1 MSVTLTANQKEVIR
15 KIIYAV
21 ETGGQ
26 IYGHVRYDDFTEA
39 YANSSIEHAITIGG
53 GAWYATEAQ
62 RLLKLI
68 RTKNPTVFKKLD
80 TVGIGTDLD
89 TKNWATYKVSKGSDK
104 AKCIQK
110 IISSAT
116 GIKCQDSLID
126 EQMQTYVDEVF
137 ALGVTD
143 IQALLMC
150 ANFRHQGGL
159 SAVKRILAKTQKPY
173 TLDNVYKACQSD
185 TGNQVGAYKSRQK
198 MVYESLKKYITGEEN
213 KVMDMI
219 TKAINAIIAIALAEV
234 GYLEKATNA
243 NLDSKT
249 TNAGSNNYTK
259 YWRDIYPAYQ
269 GQPWCACFV
278 TWVFVHA
285 FGKAMAQ
292 KLLKHYP
299 YVYCP
304 TMADLFTLN
313 ANPKVGDIVIFKHNG
328 VFTHT
333 GLVIKVSG
341 DQFWTVEGNTSGGST
356 IIANGGGVCQKT
368 YFNSNLPGTKFI
380 TPDYSQVTQIN
391 ENTNNNSDASTSTNT
406 SSVLKMGSKASAV
419 KTLQK
424 NLNTLIKAGLTVDGE
439 FGTATYN
446 AVIKFQ
452 TKYKLTVDGIVGAN
466 TQKKIT
472 TLLKKQNTS
481 STSTTKNVVGEVTA
495 NELYVR
501 KWYGIDSSTG
511 KKYPTLTSYPKLK
524 KTNRVRIIDT
534 YKTNGETWYKIAINN
549 AATNNKDI
557 IGFVCGICAK
567 GTYVKIV

>member
-1 MSVTLTANQKEVIR
+1 MSVILTATQKEVIR

-26 IYGHVRYDDFTEA
+26 VYGNVRYDDFTEA

-80 TVGIGTDLD
+80 TAGIGIDLD
-89 TKNWATYKVSKGSDK
+89 TKNWATYKVQKGSDK

-110 IISSAT
+110 IIGSAT
-116 GIKCQDSLID
+116 GIKCQDLLID
-126 EQMQTYVDEVF
+126 EQMQAYVDEVS

-173 TLDNVYKACQSD
+173 TLNNVYKACQSD
-185 TGNQVGAYKSRQK
+185 TGNQVGAYKLRQK
-198 MVYESLKKYITGEEN
+198 MVYESLKKYITDKGN
-213 KVMDMI
+213 NTNMI
-219 TKAINAIIAIALAEV
+219 TKAINAIINIALAEV

-243 NLDSKT
+243 NLDDKT
-249 TNAGSNNYTK
+249 ANAGSNNYTK

-278 TWVFVHA
+278 TWVFVIA

-333 GLVIKVSG
+333 GIVIKVSG

-356 IIANGGGVCQKT
+356 IIANGGAVCKKT

-380 TPDYSQVTQIN
+380 TPDYSKVQEIKN
-391 ENTNNNSDASTSTNT
+391 EGNDTPSISASSI
-406 SSVLKMGSKASAV
+406 LKMGSNGSAV

-424 NLNTLIKAGLTVDGE
+424 NLNTLIKAKLTVDGE

-452 TKYKLTVDGIVGAN
+452 TKYKLTADGIVGEN
-466 TQKKIT
+466 TQKKIN
-472 TLLKKQNTS
+472 TLLKKKNS
-481 STSTTKNVVGEVTA
+481 STATTHSTKSVVGEVTA
-495 NELYVR
+495 NELNVR
-501 KWYGIDSSTG
+501 SWYGIDSSTG
-511 KKYPTLTSYPKLK
+511 KKYPTIVSYPKLK
-524 KTNRVRIIDT
+524 KTNRVSILAT
-534 YKTNGETWYKIAINN
+534 YKVNGETWYKIAINN
-549 AATNNKDI
+549 AATKNKDV
-557 IGFVCGICAK
+557 IGFVCGKCAD

>member
-1 MSVTLTANQKEVIR
+1 MSVILTATQKEVIR

-26 IYGHVRYDDFTEA
+26 VYGNVRYDDFTEA
-39 YANSSIEHAITIGG
+39 YANSSIEYAITIGG

-80 TVGIGTDLD
+80 TAGIGIDLD
-89 TKNWATYKVSKGSDK
+89 TKNWATYKVQKGSDK

-110 IISSAT
+110 IIGSAT
-116 GIKCQDSLID
+116 GIKCQDLLID
-126 EQMQTYVDEVF
+126 EQMQAYVDEVS

-173 TLDNVYKACQSD
+173 TLNNVYKACQSD
-185 TGNQVGAYKSRQK
+185 TGNQVGAYKLRQK
-198 MVYESLKKYITGEEN
+198 MVYESLKKYITDKGN
-213 KVMDMI
+213 NTNMI
-219 TKAINAIIAIALAEV
+219 TKVINAVINIALAEV

-243 NLDSKT
+243 NLDDKT
-249 TNAGSNNYTK
+249 ANAGSNNYTK

-278 TWVFVHA
+278 TWVFVIA

-333 GLVIKVSG
+333 GIVIKVSG

-356 IIANGGGVCQKT
+356 IIANGGGVCKKT

-380 TPDYSQVTQIN
+380 TPDYSKVQEIKN
-391 ENTNNNSDASTSTNT
+391 EGNDTPSISASSI
-406 SSVLKMGSKASAV
+406 LKMGSNGSAV

-424 NLNTLIKAGLTVDGE
+424 NLNTLIKAKLTVDGE

-452 TKYKLTVDGIVGAN
+452 TKYKLTADGIVGEN
-466 TQKKIT
+466 TQKKINS
-472 TLLKKQNTS
+472 LLKKKNS
-481 STSTTKNVVGEVTA
+481 STATTHSTKSVVGEVTA
-495 NELYVR
+495 NELNVR
-501 KWYGIDSSTG
+501 SWYGIDSSTG
-511 KKYPTLTSYPKLK
+511 KKYPTIVSYPKLK
-524 KTNRVRIIDT
+524 KTNRVSILAT
-534 YKTNGETWYKIAINN
+534 YKVNGETWYKIAINN
-549 AATNNKDI
+549 AATKNKDV
-557 IGFVCGICAK
+557 IGFVCGKCAD

>member
-1 MSVTLTANQKEVIR
+1 MSVILTATQKEVIR

-26 IYGHVRYDDFTEA
+26 VYGNVCYDDFTEA

-80 TVGIGTDLD
+80 TAGIGIDLD
-89 TKNWATYKVSKGSDK
+89 TKNWATYKVQKGSDK

-110 IISSAT
+110 IIGSAT
-116 GIKCQDSLID
+116 GIKCQDLLID
-126 EQMQTYVDEVF
+126 EQMQAYVDEVS

-173 TLDNVYKACQSD
+173 TLNNVYKACQSD
-185 TGNQVGAYKSRQK
+185 TGNQVGAYKLRQK
-198 MVYESLKKYITGEEN
+198 MVYESLKKYITDKGN
-213 KVMDMI
+213 NTNMI
-219 TKAINAIIAIALAEV
+219 AKAINAVINIALAEV

-243 NLDSKT
+243 NLDDKT
-249 TNAGSNNYTK
+249 ANAGSNNYTK

-278 TWVFVHA
+278 TWVFVVA
-285 FGKAMAQ
+285 FGKVMAQ

-333 GLVIKVSG
+333 GIVIKVSG

-356 IIANGGGVCQKT
+356 IIANGGGVCKKT

-380 TPDYSQVTQIN
+380 TPDYSKIQEIK
-391 ENTNNNSDASTSTNT
+391 SDCNDTSNISTS
-406 SSVLKMGSKASAV
+406 SILKIGSNGSAV

-424 NLNTLIKAGLTVDGE
+424 NLNTLIKSKLTVDGE

-452 TKYKLTVDGIVGAN
+452 TKYKLTVDGIVGEN
-466 TQKKIT
+466 TQKKINA
-472 TLLKKQNTS
+472 LLKKKNN
-481 STSTTKNVVGEVTA
+481 STATTTHTTKNVVGEVTA
-495 NELYVR
+495 NELNVR
-501 KWYGIDSSTG
+501 SWYGIDSSTG
-511 KKYPTLTSYPKLK
+511 KKYPTIVSYPKLK
-524 KTNRVRIIDT
+524 KTNRVSILAT
-534 YKTNGETWYKIAINN
+534 YKVNGETWYKITINN
-549 AATNNKDI
+549 AATKNKDV
-557 IGFVCGICAK
+557 IGFVCGKCAD

>member
-1 MSVTLTANQKEVIR
+1 MSVILTATQKEVIR

-26 IYGHVRYDDFTEA
+26 VYGNVRYDDFTEA

-80 TVGIGTDLD
+80 TAGIGIDLD
-89 TKNWATYKVSKGSDK
+89 TKNWATYKVQKGSDK

-110 IISSAT
+110 IIGSAT
-116 GIKCQDSLID
+116 GIKCQDLLID
-126 EQMQTYVDEVF
+126 EQMQAYVDEVS

-173 TLDNVYKACQSD
+173 TLNNVYKACQSD
-185 TGNQVGAYKSRQK
+185 TGNQVGAYKLRQK
-198 MVYESLKKYITGEEN
+198 MVYESLKKYITDKGN
-213 KVMDMI
+213 NTNMT
-219 TKAINAIIAIALAEV
+219 TKAINAVINIALAEV

-243 NLDSKT
+243 NLDDKT
-249 TNAGSNNYTK
+249 ANAGSNNYTK

-278 TWVFVHA
+278 TWVFVIA

-333 GLVIKVSG
+333 GIVIKVSG

-356 IIANGGGVCQKT
+356 IIANGGGVCKKT

-380 TPDYSQVTQIN
+380 TPDYSKVQEIKN
-391 ENTNNNSDASTSTNT
+391 EGNDTPSISV
-406 SSVLKMGSKASAV
+406 SSILKMGSNGSAV

-424 NLNTLIKAGLTVDGE
+424 NLNTLIKAKLTVDGE

-452 TKYKLTVDGIVGAN
+452 TKYKLTADGIVGEN
-466 TQKKIT
+466 TQKKINS
-472 TLLKKQNTS
+472 LLKKKNS
-481 STSTTKNVVGEVTA
+481 STATTHSTKSVVGEVTA
-495 NELYVR
+495 NELNVR
-501 KWYGIDSSTG
+501 SWYGIDSSTG
-511 KKYPTLTSYPKLK
+511 KKYPTIVSYPKLK
-524 KTNRVRIIDT
+524 KTNRVSILAT
-534 YKTNGETWYKIAINN
+534 YKVNGETWYKIAINN
-549 AATNNKDI
+549 AATKNKDV
-557 IGFVCGICAK
+557 IGFVCGKCTD

>member
-1 MSVTLTANQKEVIR
+1 MSVILTATQKEVIR

-26 IYGHVRYDDFTEA
+26 VYGNVRYDDFTEA

-80 TVGIGTDLD
+80 TAGIGIDLD
-89 TKNWATYKVSKGSDK
+89 TKNWTTYKVQKGSDK

-110 IISSAT
+110 IIGSAT
-116 GIKCQDSLID
+116 GIKCQDLLID
-126 EQMQTYVDEVF
+126 EQMQAYVDEVS

-173 TLDNVYKACQSD
+173 TLNNVYKACQSD
-185 TGNQVGAYKSRQK
+185 TGNQVGAYKLRQK
-198 MVYESLKKYITGEEN
+198 MVYESLKKYITDKGN
-213 KVMDMI
+213 NTNMI
-219 TKAINAIIAIALAEV
+219 AKAINAVINIALAEV

-243 NLDSKT
+243 NLDDKT
-249 TNAGSNNYTK
+249 ANAGSNNYTK

-278 TWVFVHA
+278 TWVFVIA

-333 GLVIKVSG
+333 GIVIKVSG

-356 IIANGGGVCQKT
+356 IIANGGGVCKKT

-380 TPDYSQVTQIN
+380 TPDYSKVQEIKN
-391 ENTNNNSDASTSTNT
+391 EGNDTPSISASSI
-406 SSVLKMGSKASAV
+406 LKMGSNGSAV

-424 NLNTLIKAGLTVDGE
+424 NLNTLIKAKLTVDGE

-452 TKYKLTVDGIVGAN
+452 TKYKLTADGIVGEN
-466 TQKKIT
+466 TQKKINS
-472 TLLKKQNTS
+472 LLKKKNS
-481 STSTTKNVVGEVTA
+481 STATTHSTKSVVGEVTA
-495 NELYVR
+495 NELNVR
-501 KWYGIDSSTG
+501 SWYGIDSSTG
-511 KKYPTLTSYPKLK
+511 KKYPTIVSYPKLK
-524 KTNRVRIIDT
+524 KTNRVSILAT
-534 YKTNGETWYKIAINN
+534 YKVNGETWYKIAINN
-549 AATNNKDI
+549 AATKNKDV
-557 IGFVCGICAK
+557 IGFVCGKCAD

>member
-1 MSVTLTANQKEVIR
+1 MSVILTATQKEVIR

-26 IYGHVRYDDFTEA
+26 VYGNVRYDDFTEA

-80 TVGIGTDLD
+80 TAGIGIDLD
-89 TKNWATYKVSKGSDK
+89 TKNWATYKVQKGSDK

-110 IISSAT
+110 IIGSAT
-116 GIKCQDSLID
+116 GIKCQDLLID
-126 EQMQTYVDEVF
+126 EQMQAYVDEVS

-173 TLDNVYKACQSD
+173 TLNNVYKACQSD
-185 TGNQVGAYKSRQK
+185 TGNQVGAYKLRQK
-198 MVYESLKKYITGEEN
+198 MVYESLKKYITDKGN
-213 KVMDMI
+213 NTNMI
-219 TKAINAIIAIALAEV
+219 TKAINAVINIALAEV

-243 NLDSKT
+243 NLDDKT
-249 TNAGSNNYTK
+249 ANAGSNNYTK

-278 TWVFVHA
+278 TWVFVIA

-333 GLVIKVSG
+333 GIVIKVSG

-356 IIANGGGVCQKT
+356 IIANGGAVCKKT

-380 TPDYSQVTQIN
+380 TPDYSKVQEIKSEGN
-391 ENTNNNSDASTSTNT
+391 DAPSISA
-406 SSVLKMGSKASAV
+406 SSILKIGSNGSAV

-424 NLNTLIKAGLTVDGE
+424 NLNTLIKAKLTVDGE

-452 TKYKLTVDGIVGAN
+452 TKYKLTADGIVGEN
-466 TQKKIT
+466 TRKKINA
-472 TLLKKQNTS
+472 LLKKKSN
-481 STSTTKNVVGEVTA
+481 STTVNSTKSVVGEVTA
-495 NELYVR
+495 NELNVR
-501 KWYGIDSSTG
+501 SWYGIDSSTG
-511 KKYPTLTSYPKLK
+511 KKYPTIVSYPKLK
-524 KTNRVRIIDT
+524 KTNRVSILAT
-534 YKTNGETWYKIAINN
+534 YKVNGETWYKIAINN
-549 AATNNKDI
+549 AATKNKDV
-557 IGFVCGICAK
+557 IGFVCGKCAD

>member
-1 MSVTLTANQKEVIR
+1 MSVILTATQKEVIR

-26 IYGHVRYDDFTEA
+26 VYGNVRYDDFTEA
-39 YANSSIEHAITIGG
+39 YANSSIEYAITIGG

-80 TVGIGTDLD
+80 TAGIGIDLD
-89 TKNWATYKVSKGSDK
+89 TKNWATYKVQKGSDK

-110 IISSAT
+110 IIGSAT
-116 GIKCQDSLID
+116 GIKCQDLLID
-126 EQMQTYVDEVF
+126 EQMQAYVDEVS

-173 TLDNVYKACQSD
+173 TLNNVYKACQSD
-185 TGNQVGAYKSRQK
+185 TGNQVGAYKLRQK
-198 MVYESLKKYITGEEN
+198 MVYESLKKYITDKGN
-213 KVMDMI
+213 NINMT
-219 TKAINAIIAIALAEV
+219 TKAINAVINIALAEV

-243 NLDSKT
+243 NLDDKT
-249 TNAGSNNYTK
+249 ANAGSNNYTK

-278 TWVFVHA
+278 TWVFVIA

-333 GLVIKVSG
+333 GIVIKVSG

-356 IIANGGGVCQKT
+356 IIANGGAVCKKT

-380 TPDYSQVTQIN
+380 TPDYSKVQEIKN
-391 ENTNNNSDASTSTNT
+391 EGNDAPSISA
-406 SSVLKMGSKASAV
+406 SSILKIGSNGSAV

-424 NLNTLIKAGLTVDGE
+424 NLNTLIKAKLTVDGE

-452 TKYKLTVDGIVGAN
+452 TKYKLTADGIVGEN
-466 TQKKIT
+466 TRKKINA
-472 TLLKKQNTS
+472 LLKKKSN
-481 STSTTKNVVGEVTA
+481 STTVNSTKSVVGEVTA
-495 NELYVR
+495 NELNVR
-501 KWYGIDSSTG
+501 SWYGIDSSTG
-511 KKYPTLTSYPKLK
+511 KKYPTIVSYPKLK
-524 KTNRVRIIDT
+524 KTNRVSILAT
-534 YKTNGETWYKIAINN
+534 YKVNGETWYKIAINN
-549 AATNNKDI
+549 AATKNKDV
-557 IGFVCGICAK
+557 IGFVCGKCAD

>member
-1 MSVTLTANQKEVIR
+1 MSVILTATQKEVIR

-26 IYGHVRYDDFTEA
+26 VYGNVRYDDFTEA

-80 TVGIGTDLD
+80 TAGIGIDLD
-89 TKNWATYKVSKGSDK
+89 TKNWATYKVQKGSDK

-110 IISSAT
+110 IIGSAT
-116 GIKCQDSLID
+116 GIKCQDLLID
-126 EQMQTYVDEVF
+126 EQMQAYVDEVS

-173 TLDNVYKACQSD
+173 TLNNVYKACQSD
-185 TGNQVGAYKSRQK
+185 TGNQVGAYKLRQK
-198 MVYESLKKYITGEEN
+198 MVYESLKKYITDKGN
-213 KVMDMI
+213 NTNMI
-219 TKAINAIIAIALAEV
+219 AKAINAIINIALAEV

-243 NLDSKT
+243 NLDDKT
-249 TNAGSNNYTK
+249 ANAGSNNYTK

-278 TWVFVHA
+278 TWVFVIA

-333 GLVIKVSG
+333 GIVIKVSG

-356 IIANGGGVCQKT
+356 IIANGGAVCKKT

-380 TPDYSQVTQIN
+380 TPDYSKVQEIKN
-391 ENTNNNSDASTSTNT
+391 EGNDTPSISASSI
-406 SSVLKMGSKASAV
+406 LKIGSNGSAV

-424 NLNTLIKAGLTVDGE
+424 NLNTLIKAKLTVDGE

-452 TKYKLTVDGIVGAN
+452 TKYKLTADGIVGEN
-466 TQKKIT
+466 TQKKINS
-472 TLLKKQNTS
+472 LLKKKNS
-481 STSTTKNVVGEVTA
+481 STATTHSTKSVVGEVTA
-495 NELYVR
+495 NELNVR
-501 KWYGIDSSTG
+501 SWYGIDSSTG
-511 KKYPTLTSYPKLK
+511 KKYPTIVSYPKLK
-524 KTNRVRIIDT
+524 KTNRVSILAT
-534 YKTNGETWYKIAINN
+534 YKVNGETWYKIAINN
-549 AATNNKDI
+549 AATKNKDV
-557 IGFVCGICAK
+557 IGFVCGKCAD

>member
-1 MSVTLTANQKEVIR
+1 MSVILTATQKEVIR

-26 IYGHVRYDDFTEA
+26 VYGNVRYDDFTEA

-80 TVGIGTDLD
+80 TAGIGIDLD
-89 TKNWATYKVSKGSDK
+89 TKNWATYKVQKGSDK

-110 IISSAT
+110 IIGSAT
-116 GIKCQDSLID
+116 GIKCQDLLID
-126 EQMQTYVDEVF
+126 EQMQAYVDEVS

-173 TLDNVYKACQSD
+173 TLNNVYKACQSD
-185 TGNQVGAYKSRQK
+185 TGNQVGAYKLRQK
-198 MVYESLKKYITGEEN
+198 MVYESLKKYITDKGN
-213 KVMDMI
+213 NTNMT
-219 TKAINAIIAIALAEV
+219 TKAINAVINIALAEV

-243 NLDSKT
+243 NLDDKT
-249 TNAGSNNYTK
+249 ANAGSNNYTK

-278 TWVFVHA
+278 TWVFVIA

-333 GLVIKVSG
+333 GIVIKVSG

-356 IIANGGGVCQKT
+356 IIANGGAVCKKT

-380 TPDYSQVTQIN
+380 TPDYSKVQEIKSEGN
-391 ENTNNNSDASTSTNT
+391 DAPSISA
-406 SSVLKMGSKASAV
+406 SSILKIGSNGSAV

-424 NLNTLIKAGLTVDGE
+424 NLNTLIKAKLTVDGE

-452 TKYKLTVDGIVGAN
+452 TKYKLTADGIVGEN
-466 TQKKIT
+466 TRKKLNA
-472 TLLKKQNTS
+472 LLKKKSN
-481 STSTTKNVVGEVTA
+481 STTVNSTKSVVGEVTA
-495 NELYVR
+495 NELNVR
-501 KWYGIDSSTG
+501 SWYGIDSSTG
-511 KKYPTLTSYPKLK
+511 KKYPTIVSYPKLK
-524 KTNRVRIIDT
+524 KTNRVSILAT
-534 YKTNGETWYKIAINN
+534 YKVNGETWYKIAINN
-549 AATNNKDI
+549 AATKNKDV
-557 IGFVCGICAK
+557 IGFVCGKCAD

>member
-1 MSVTLTANQKEVIR
+1 MSVILTATQKEVIR

-26 IYGHVRYDDFTEA
+26 VYGNVRYDDFTEA
-39 YANSSIEHAITIGG
+39 YANSSIEYAITIGG

-80 TVGIGTDLD
+80 TAGIGIDLD
-89 TKNWATYKVSKGSDK
+89 TKNWATYKVQKGSDK

-110 IISSAT
+110 IIGSAT
-116 GIKCQDSLID
+116 GIKCQDLLID
-126 EQMQTYVDEVF
+126 EQMQAYVDEVS

-173 TLDNVYKACQSD
+173 TLNNVYKACQSD
-185 TGNQVGAYKSRQK
+185 TGNQVGAYKLRQK
-198 MVYESLKKYITGEEN
+198 MVYESLKKYITDKGN
-213 KVMDMI
+213 NTNMI
-219 TKAINAIIAIALAEV
+219 TKAINAIINIALAEV

-243 NLDSKT
+243 NLDDKT
-249 TNAGSNNYTK
+249 ANAGSNNYTK

-278 TWVFVHA
+278 TWVFVIA

-333 GLVIKVSG
+333 GIVIKVSG

-356 IIANGGGVCQKT
+356 IIANGGAVCKKT

-380 TPDYSQVTQIN
+380 TPDYSKVQEIKN
-391 ENTNNNSDASTSTNT
+391 EGNDTPSISASSI
-406 SSVLKMGSKASAV
+406 LKIGSNGSAV

-424 NLNTLIKAGLTVDGE
+424 NLNTLIKAKLTVDGE

-452 TKYKLTVDGIVGAN
+452 TKYKLTADGIVGEN
-466 TQKKIT
+466 TQKKINS
-472 TLLKKQNTS
+472 LLKKKNS
-481 STSTTKNVVGEVTA
+481 STATTHSTKSVVGEVTA
-495 NELYVR
+495 NELNVR
-501 KWYGIDSSTG
+501 SWYGIDSSTG
-511 KKYPTLTSYPKLK
+511 KKYPTIVSYPKLK
-524 KTNRVRIIDT
+524 KTNRVSILAT
-534 YKTNGETWYKIAINN
+534 YKVNGETWYKIAINN
-549 AATNNKDI
+549 AATKNKDV
-557 IGFVCGICAK
+557 IGFVCGKCAD

>member
-1 MSVTLTANQKEVIR
+1 MSVILTATQKEVIR

-26 IYGHVRYDDFTEA
+26 VYGNVRYDDFTEA

-80 TVGIGTDLD
+80 TAGIGIDLD
-89 TKNWATYKVSKGSDK
+89 TKNWATYKVQKGSDK

-110 IISSAT
+110 IIGSAT
-116 GIKCQDSLID
+116 GIKCQDLLID
-126 EQMQTYVDEVF
+126 EQMQAYVDEVS

-159 SAVKRILAKTQKPY
+159 SAVKRILAKTPKPY
-173 TLDNVYKACQSD
+173 TLNNVYKACQSD
-185 TGNQVGAYKSRQK
+185 TGNQVGAYKLRQK
-198 MVYESLKKYITGEEN
+198 MVYESLKKYITDKGN
-213 KVMDMI
+213 NTNMI
-219 TKAINAIIAIALAEV
+219 TKAINAVINIALAEV

-243 NLDSKT
+243 NLDDKT
-249 TNAGSNNYTK
+249 ANAGSNNYTK

-278 TWVFVHA
+278 TWVFVIA

-333 GLVIKVSG
+333 GIVIKVSG

-356 IIANGGGVCQKT
+356 IIANGGGVCKKT

-380 TPDYSQVTQIN
+380 TPDYSKVQEIKN
-391 ENTNNNSDASTSTNT
+391 EGNDTPSISASSI
-406 SSVLKMGSKASAV
+406 LKMGSNGSAV

-424 NLNTLIKAGLTVDGE
+424 NLNTLIKAKLTVDGE

-452 TKYKLTVDGIVGAN
+452 TKYKLTADGIVGEN
-466 TQKKIT
+466 TQKKINS
-472 TLLKKQNTS
+472 LLKKKNS
-481 STSTTKNVVGEVTA
+481 STATTHSTKSVVGEVTA
-495 NELYVR
+495 NELNVR
-501 KWYGIDSSTG
+501 SWYGIDSSTG
-511 KKYPTLTSYPKLK
+511 KKYPTIVSYPKLK
-524 KTNRVRIIDT
+524 KTNRVSILAT
-534 YKTNGETWYKIAINN
+534 YKVNGETWYKIAINN
-549 AATNNKDI
+549 AATKNKDV
-557 IGFVCGICAK
+557 IGFVCGKCAD

>member
-1 MSVTLTANQKEVIR
+1 MSVILTATQKEVIR

-26 IYGHVRYDDFTEA
+26 VYGNVRYDDFTEA

-80 TVGIGTDLD
+80 TAGIGIDLD
-89 TKNWATYKVSKGSDK
+89 TKNWATYKVQKGSDK

-110 IISSAT
+110 IIGSAT
-116 GIKCQDSLID
+116 GIKCQDLLID
-126 EQMQTYVDEVF
+126 EQMQAYVDEVS

-173 TLDNVYKACQSD
+173 TLNNVYKACQSD
-185 TGNQVGAYKSRQK
+185 TGNQVGAYKLRQK
-198 MVYESLKKYITGEEN
+198 MVYESLKKYITDKGN
-213 KVMDMI
+213 NTNMI
-219 TKAINAIIAIALAEV
+219 AKAINAVINIALAEV

-243 NLDSKT
+243 NLDDKT
-249 TNAGSNNYTK
+249 ANAGSNNYTK

-278 TWVFVHA
+278 TWVFVIA

-333 GLVIKVSG
+333 GIVIKVSG
-341 DQFWTVEGNTSGGST
+341 DQFWTVEGNTSGGSI
-356 IIANGGGVCQKT
+356 IIANGGAVCKKT

-380 TPDYSQVTQIN
+380 TPDYSKVQEIKSEGN
-391 ENTNNNSDASTSTNT
+391 DAPSISA
-406 SSVLKMGSKASAV
+406 SSILKIGSNGSAV

-424 NLNTLIKAGLTVDGE
+424 NLNTLIKAKLTVDGE

-452 TKYKLTVDGIVGAN
+452 TKYKLTADGIVGEN
-466 TQKKIT
+466 TRKKINA
-472 TLLKKQNTS
+472 LLKKKSN
-481 STSTTKNVVGEVTA
+481 STTVNSTKSVVGEVTA
-495 NELYVR
+495 NELNVR
-501 KWYGIDSSTG
+501 SWYGIDSSTG
-511 KKYPTLTSYPKLK
+511 KKYPTIVSYPKLK
-524 KTNRVRIIDT
+524 KTNRVSILAT
-534 YKTNGETWYKIAINN
+534 YKVNGETWYKIAINN
-549 AATNNKDI
+549 AATKNKDV
-557 IGFVCGICAK
+557 IGFVCGKCAD

>member
-1 MSVTLTANQKEVIR
+1 MSVILTATQKEVIR

-26 IYGHVRYDDFTEA
+26 VYGNVRYDDFTEA

-80 TVGIGTDLD
+80 TAGIGIDLD
-89 TKNWATYKVSKGSDK
+89 TKNWATYKVQKGSDK

-110 IISSAT
+110 IIGSAT
-116 GIKCQDSLID
+116 GIKCQDLLID
-126 EQMQTYVDEVF
+126 EQMQAYVDEVS

-173 TLDNVYKACQSD
+173 TLNNVYKACQSD
-185 TGNQVGAYKSRQK
+185 TGNQVGAYKLRQK
-198 MVYESLKKYITGEEN
+198 MVYESLKKYITDKGN
-213 KVMDMI
+213 NTNMI
-219 TKAINAIIAIALAEV
+219 TKAINAVINIALAEV

-243 NLDSKT
+243 NLDNKT
-249 TNAGSNNYTK
+249 ANAGSNNYTK

-278 TWVFVHA
+278 TWVFVIA

-333 GLVIKVSG
+333 GIVIKVSG

-356 IIANGGGVCQKT
+356 IIANGGGVCKKT

-380 TPDYSQVTQIN
+380 TPDYSKVQEIKN
-391 ENTNNNSDASTSTNT
+391 EGNDTPSISASSI
-406 SSVLKMGSKASAV
+406 LKMGSNGSAV

-424 NLNTLIKAGLTVDGE
+424 NLNTLIKAKLTVDGE

-452 TKYKLTVDGIVGAN
+452 TKYKLTADGIVGEN
-466 TQKKIT
+466 TQKKINS
-472 TLLKKQNTS
+472 LLKKKNS
-481 STSTTKNVVGEVTA
+481 STATTHSTKSVVGEVTA
-495 NELYVR
+495 NELNVR
-501 KWYGIDSSTG
+501 SWYGIDSSTG
-511 KKYPTLTSYPKLK
+511 KKYPTIVSYPKLK
-524 KTNRVRIIDT
+524 KTNRVSILAT
-534 YKTNGETWYKIAINN
+534 YKVNGETWYKIAINN
-549 AATNNKDI
+549 AATKNKDV
-557 IGFVCGICAK
+557 IGFVCGKCTD

>member
-1 MSVTLTANQKEVIR
+1 MSVILTATQKEVIR

-26 IYGHVRYDDFTEA
+26 VYGNVRYDDFTEA

-80 TVGIGTDLD
+80 TAGIGIDLD
-89 TKNWATYKVSKGSDK
+89 TKNWATYKVQKGSDK

-110 IISSAT
+110 IIGSAT
-116 GIKCQDSLID
+116 GIKCQDLLID
-126 EQMQTYVDEVF
+126 EQMQAYVDEVST
-137 ALGVTD
+137 LGVTD

-173 TLDNVYKACQSD
+173 TLNNVYKACQSD
-185 TGNQVGAYKSRQK
+185 TGNQVGAYKLRQK
-198 MVYESLKKYITGEEN
+198 MVYESLKKYITDKGN
-213 KVMDMI
+213 NTNMI
-219 TKAINAIIAIALAEV
+219 TKAINAVINIALAEV

-243 NLDSKT
+243 NLDDKT
-249 TNAGSNNYTK
+249 ANAGSNNYTK

-278 TWVFVHA
+278 TWVFVIA

-333 GLVIKVSG
+333 GIVIKVSG

-356 IIANGGGVCQKT
+356 IIANGGGVCKKT

-380 TPDYSQVTQIN
+380 TPDYSKVQEIKN
-391 ENTNNNSDASTSTNT
+391 EGNDTPSISTS
-406 SSVLKMGSKASAV
+406 SILKMGSNGSAV

-424 NLNTLIKAGLTVDGE
+424 NLNTLIKAKLTVDGE

-446 AVIKFQ
+446 AVIRFQ
-452 TKYKLTVDGIVGAN
+452 TKYKLTADGIVGEN
-466 TQKKIT
+466 TQKKINS
-472 TLLKKQNTS
+472 LLKKKNS
-481 STSTTKNVVGEVTA
+481 STATTHSTKSVVGEVTA
-495 NELYVR
+495 NELNVR
-501 KWYGIDSSTG
+501 SWYGIDSSTG
-511 KKYPTLTSYPKLK
+511 KKYPTIVSYPKLK
-524 KTNRVRIIDT
+524 KTNRVSILAT
-534 YKTNGETWYKIAINN
+534 YKVNGETWYKIAINN
-549 AATNNKDI
+549 AATKNKDV
-557 IGFVCGICAK
+557 IGFVCGKCAD

>member
-1 MSVTLTANQKEVIR
+1 MSVILTATQKEVIR

-26 IYGHVRYDDFTEA
+26 VYGNVRYDDFTEA

-80 TVGIGTDLD
+80 TAGIGIDID
-89 TKNWATYKVSKGSDK
+89 TKNWATYKVQKGSDK

-110 IISSAT
+110 IIGSAT
-116 GIKCQDSLID
+116 GIKCQDLLID
-126 EQMQTYVDEVF
+126 EQMQAYVDEVS

-173 TLDNVYKACQSD
+173 TLNNVYKACQSD
-185 TGNQVGAYKSRQK
+185 TGNQVGAYKLRQK
-198 MVYESLKKYITGEEN
+198 MVYESLKKYITDKGN
-213 KVMDMI
+213 NTNMI
-219 TKAINAIIAIALAEV
+219 TKAINAVINIALAEV

-243 NLDSKT
+243 NLDDKT
-249 TNAGSNNYTK
+249 ANAGSNNYTK

-278 TWVFVHA
+278 TWVFVIA

-304 TMADLFTLN
+304 TMADLFALN

-333 GLVIKVSG
+333 GIVIKVSG

-356 IIANGGGVCQKT
+356 IIANGGGVCKKT

-380 TPDYSQVTQIN
+380 TPDYSKMQEIKN
-391 ENTNNNSDASTSTNT
+391 EGNDT
-406 SSVLKMGSKASAV
+406 SSISASSILKMGSNGSAV

-424 NLNTLIKAGLTVDGE
+424 NLNTLIKAKLTVDGE

-452 TKYKLTVDGIVGAN
+452 TKYKLTADGIVGEN
-466 TQKKIT
+466 TQKKINS
-472 TLLKKQNTS
+472 LLKKKNS
-481 STSTTKNVVGEVTA
+481 STATTHSTKSVVGEVTA
-495 NELYVR
+495 NELNVR
-501 KWYGIDSSTG
+501 SWYGIDSSTG
-511 KKYPTLTSYPKLK
+511 KKYPTIVSYPKLK
-524 KTNRVRIIDT
+524 KTNRVSILAT
-534 YKTNGETWYKIAINN
+534 YKVNGETWYKIAINN
-549 AATNNKDI
+549 AATKNKDV
-557 IGFVCGICAK
+557 IGFVCGKCAD

>member
-1 MSVTLTANQKEVIR
+1 MSVILTATQKEVIR

-26 IYGHVRYDDFTEA
+26 VYGNVRYDDFTEA

-80 TVGIGTDLD
+80 TAGIGIDLD
-89 TKNWATYKVSKGSDK
+89 TKNWATYKVQKGSDK

-110 IISSAT
+110 IIGSAA
-116 GIKCQDSLID
+116 GIKCQDLLID
-126 EQMQTYVDEVF
+126 EQMQAYVDEVS

-173 TLDNVYKACQSD
+173 TLNNVYKACQSD
-185 TGNQVGAYKSRQK
+185 TGNQVGAYKLRQK
-198 MVYESLKKYITGEEN
+198 MVYESLKKYITDKGN
-213 KVMDMI
+213 NTNMI
-219 TKAINAIIAIALAEV
+219 TKAINAVINIALAEV

-243 NLDSKT
+243 NLDDKT
-249 TNAGSNNYTK
+249 ANAGSNNYTK

-278 TWVFVHA
+278 TWVFVIA

-333 GLVIKVSG
+333 GIVIKVSG

-356 IIANGGGVCQKT
+356 IIANGGAVCRKT

-380 TPDYSQVTQIN
+380 TPDYSKVQEIKN
-391 ENTNNNSDASTSTNT
+391 EGNDTPSISASSI
-406 SSVLKMGSKASAV
+406 LKIGSNGSAV

-424 NLNTLIKAGLTVDGE
+424 NLNTLIKAKLTVDGE

-452 TKYKLTVDGIVGAN
+452 TKYKLTADGIVGEN
-466 TQKKIT
+466 TQKKINS
-472 TLLKKQNTS
+472 LLKKKNS
-481 STSTTKNVVGEVTA
+481 STATTHSTKSVVGEVTA
-495 NELYVR
+495 NELNVR
-501 KWYGIDSSTG
+501 SWYGIDSSTG
-511 KKYPTLTSYPKLK
+511 KKYPTIVSYPKLK
-524 KTNRVRIIDT
+524 KTNRVSILAT
-534 YKTNGETWYKIAINN
+534 YKVNGETWYKIAINN
-549 AATNNKDI
+549 AATKNKDV
-557 IGFVCGICAK
+557 IGFVCGKCAD

>member
-1 MSVTLTANQKEVIR
+1 MSVILTATQKEVIR

-26 IYGHVRYDDFTEA
+26 VYGNVRYDDFTEA

-80 TVGIGTDLD
+80 TAGIGIDLD
-89 TKNWATYKVSKGSDK
+89 TKNWATYKVQKGSDK

-110 IISSAT
+110 IIGSAT
-116 GIKCQDSLID
+116 GIKCQDLLID
-126 EQMQTYVDEVF
+126 EQMQAYVDEVS

-173 TLDNVYKACQSD
+173 TLNNVYKACQSD
-185 TGNQVGAYKSRQK
+185 TGNQVGAYKLRQK
-198 MVYESLKKYITGEEN
+198 MVYESLKKYITDKGN
-213 KVMDMI
+213 NTNMT
-219 TKAINAIIAIALAEV
+219 TKAINAVINIALAEV

-243 NLDSKT
+243 NLDDKT
-249 TNAGSNNYTK
+249 ANAGSNNYTK

-278 TWVFVHA
+278 TWVFVIA

-333 GLVIKVSG
+333 GIVIKVSG

-356 IIANGGGVCQKT
+356 IIANGGGVCKKT

-380 TPDYSQVTQIN
+380 TPDYSKVQEIKSEGN
-391 ENTNNNSDASTSTNT
+391 DAPSISA
-406 SSVLKMGSKASAV
+406 SSILKIGSNGSAV

-424 NLNTLIKAGLTVDGE
+424 NLNTLIKAKLTVDGE

-452 TKYKLTVDGIVGAN
+452 TKYKLTADGIVGEN
-466 TQKKIT
+466 TRKKINA
-472 TLLKKQNTS
+472 LLKKKSN
-481 STSTTKNVVGEVTA
+481 STTVNSTKSVVGEVTA
-495 NELYVR
+495 NELNVR
-501 KWYGIDSSTG
+501 SWYGIDSSTG
-511 KKYPTLTSYPKLK
+511 KKYPTIVSYPKLK
-524 KTNRVRIIDT
+524 KTNRVSILAT
-534 YKTNGETWYKIAINN
+534 YKVNGETWYKIAINN
-549 AATNNKDI
+549 AATKNKDV
-557 IGFVCGICAK
+557 IGFVCGKCAD

>member
-1 MSVTLTANQKEVIR
+1 MSVILTATQKEVIR

-26 IYGHVRYDDFTEA
+26 VYGNVRYDDFTEA

-80 TVGIGTDLD
+80 TAGIGIDLD
-89 TKNWATYKVSKGSDK
+89 TKNWATYKVQKGSDK

-110 IISSAT
+110 IIGSAT
-116 GIKCQDSLID
+116 GIKCQDLLID
-126 EQMQTYVDEVF
+126 EQMQAYVDEVY

-173 TLDNVYKACQSD
+173 TLNNVYKACQSD
-185 TGNQVGAYKSRQK
+185 TGNQVGAYKLRQK
-198 MVYESLKKYITGEEN
+198 MVYESLKKYITDKGN
-213 KVMDMI
+213 NANMI
-219 TKAINAIIAIALAEV
+219 TKAINAVINIALAEV

-243 NLDSKT
+243 NLDDKT
-249 TNAGSNNYTK
+249 ANAGSNNYTK

-278 TWVFVHA
+278 TWVFVIA

-333 GLVIKVSG
+333 GIVIKVSG

-356 IIANGGGVCQKT
+356 IIANGGGVCKKT

-380 TPDYSQVTQIN
+380 TPDYSKVQEIKSGGNDTTSI
-391 ENTNNNSDASTSTNT
+391 SASSI
-406 SSVLKMGSKASAV
+406 LKMGSNGSAV

-424 NLNTLIKAGLTVDGE
+424 NLNTLIKAKLTVDGE
-439 FGTATYN
+439 FGTDTYN

-452 TKYKLTVDGIVGAN
+452 TKYKLTADGIVGEN
-466 TQKKIT
+466 TQKKINS
-472 TLLKKQNTS
+472 LLKKKNS
-481 STSTTKNVVGEVTA
+481 STATTHSTKSVVGEVTA
-495 NELYVR
+495 NELNVR
-501 KWYGIDSSTG
+501 SWYGIDSSTG
-511 KKYPTLTSYPKLK
+511 KKYPTIVSYPKLK
-524 KTNRVRIIDT
+524 KTNRVSILAT
-534 YKTNGETWYKIAINN
+534 YKVNGETWYKIAINN
-549 AATNNKDI
+549 AATKNKDV
-557 IGFVCGICAK
+557 IGFVCGKCAD

>member
-1 MSVTLTANQKEVIR
+1 MSVILTATQKEVIR

-26 IYGHVRYDDFTEA
+26 VYGNVRYDDFTEA

-80 TVGIGTDLD
+80 TAGIGIDLD
-89 TKNWATYKVSKGSDK
+89 TKNWATYKVQKGSDK

-110 IISSAT
+110 IIGSAT
-116 GIKCQDSLID
+116 GIKCQDLLID
-126 EQMQTYVDEVF
+126 EQMQAYVDEVS

-173 TLDNVYKACQSD
+173 TLNNVYKACQSD
-185 TGNQVGAYKSRQK
+185 TGNQVGAYKLRQK
-198 MVYESLKKYITGEEN
+198 MVYESLKKYITDKGN
-213 KVMDMI
+213 NTNMI
-219 TKAINAIIAIALAEV
+219 TKAINAIINIALAEV

-243 NLDSKT
+243 NLDDKT
-249 TNAGSNNYTK
+249 ANAGSNNYTK
-259 YWRDIYPAYQ
+259 YWCDIYPAYQ

-278 TWVFVHA
+278 TWVFVIA

-333 GLVIKVSG
+333 GIVIKVSG

-356 IIANGGGVCQKT
+356 IIANGGAVCKKT

-380 TPDYSQVTQIN
+380 TPDYSKVQEIKN
-391 ENTNNNSDASTSTNT
+391 EGNDTPSISASSI
-406 SSVLKMGSKASAV
+406 LKIGSNGSAV

-424 NLNTLIKAGLTVDGE
+424 NLNTLIKAKLTVDGE

-452 TKYKLTVDGIVGAN
+452 TKYKLTADGIVGEN
-466 TQKKIT
+466 TQKKINS
-472 TLLKKQNTS
+472 LLKKKNS
-481 STSTTKNVVGEVTA
+481 STATTHSTKSVVGEVTA
-495 NELYVR
+495 NELNVR
-501 KWYGIDSSTG
+501 SWYGIDSSTG
-511 KKYPTLTSYPKLK
+511 KKYPTIVSYPKLK
-524 KTNRVRIIDT
+524 KTNRVSILAT
-534 YKTNGETWYKIAINN
+534 YKVNGETWYKIAINN
-549 AATNNKDI
+549 AATKNKDV
-557 IGFVCGICAK
+557 IGFVCGKCAD

>member
-1 MSVTLTANQKEVIR
+1 MSVILTATQKEVIR

-26 IYGHVRYDDFTEA
+26 VYGNVRYDDFTEA

-80 TVGIGTDLD
+80 TAGIGIDID
-89 TKNWATYKVSKGSDK
+89 TKNWATYKVQKGSDK

-110 IISSAT
+110 IIGSAT
-116 GIKCQDSLID
+116 GIKCQDLLID
-126 EQMQTYVDEVF
+126 EQMQAYVDEVS

-173 TLDNVYKACQSD
+173 TLNNVYKACQSD
-185 TGNQVGAYKSRQK
+185 TGNQVGAYKLRQK
-198 MVYESLKKYITGEEN
+198 MVYESLKKYITDKGN
-213 KVMDMI
+213 NTNMI
-219 TKAINAIIAIALAEV
+219 TKAINAVINIALAEV

-243 NLDSKT
+243 NLDDKT
-249 TNAGSNNYTK
+249 ANAGSNNYTK

-278 TWVFVHA
+278 TWVFVIA

-333 GLVIKVSG
+333 GIVIKVSG

-356 IIANGGGVCQKT
+356 IIANGGGVCKKT

-380 TPDYSQVTQIN
+380 TPDYSKVQEIKNVGNDTPSI
-391 ENTNNNSDASTSTNT
+391 SASSI
-406 SSVLKMGSKASAV
+406 LKMGSNGSAV

-424 NLNTLIKAGLTVDGE
+424 NLNTLIKAKLTVDGE

-452 TKYKLTVDGIVGAN
+452 TKYKLTADGIVGEN
-466 TQKKIT
+466 TQKKINS
-472 TLLKKQNTS
+472 LLKKKNS
-481 STSTTKNVVGEVTA
+481 STATTHSTKSVVGEVTA
-495 NELYVR
+495 NELNVR
-501 KWYGIDSSTG
+501 SWYGIDSSTG
-511 KKYPTLTSYPKLK
+511 KKYPTIVSYPKLK
-524 KTNRVRIIDT
+524 KTNRVSVLAT
-534 YKTNGETWYKIAINN
+534 YKVNGETWYKIAINN
-549 AATNNKDI
+549 AATKNKDV
-557 IGFVCGICAK
+557 IGFVCGKCAD

>member
-1 MSVTLTANQKEVIR
+1 MSVILTATQKEVIR

-26 IYGHVRYDDFTEA
+26 VYGNVRYDDFTEA

-68 RTKNPTVFKKLD
+68 RTKNSTVFKKLD
-80 TVGIGTDLD
+80 TAGIGIDLD
-89 TKNWATYKVSKGSDK
+89 TKNWATYKVQKGSDK

-110 IISSAT
+110 IIGSAT
-116 GIKCQDSLID
+116 GIKCQDLLID
-126 EQMQTYVDEVF
+126 EQMQAYVDEVS

-173 TLDNVYKACQSD
+173 TLNNVYKACQSD
-185 TGNQVGAYKSRQK
+185 TGNQVGAYKLRQK
-198 MVYESLKKYITGEEN
+198 MVYESLKKYITDKGN
-213 KVMDMI
+213 NTNMI
-219 TKAINAIIAIALAEV
+219 TKAINAIINIALAEV

-243 NLDSKT
+243 NLDDKT
-249 TNAGSNNYTK
+249 ANAGSNNYTK

-278 TWVFVHA
+278 TWVFVIA

-333 GLVIKVSG
+333 GIVIKVSG

-356 IIANGGGVCQKT
+356 IIANGGGVCKKT

-380 TPDYSQVTQIN
+380 TPDYSKVQEIKN
-391 ENTNNNSDASTSTNT
+391 EGNDTPSISTPTM
-406 SSVLKMGSKASAV
+406 LKMGSNGSAV
-419 KTLQK
+419 KALQK
-424 NLNTLIKAGLTVDGE
+424 NLNTLIKAKLTVDGE

-452 TKYKLTVDGIVGAN
+452 TKYKLTADGIVGEN
-466 TQKKIT
+466 TQKKINS
-472 TLLKKQNTS
+472 LLKKKNS
-481 STSTTKNVVGEVTA
+481 STATTHSTKSVVGEVTA
-495 NELYVR
+495 NELNVR
-501 KWYGIDSSTG
+501 SWYGIDSSTG
-511 KKYPTLTSYPKLK
+511 KKYPTIVSYPKLK
-524 KTNRVRIIDT
+524 KTNRVSILAT
-534 YKTNGETWYKIAINN
+534 YKVNGETWYKIAINN
-549 AATNNKDI
+549 AATKNKDV
-557 IGFVCGICAK
+557 IGFVCGKCAD

>member
-1 MSVTLTANQKEVIR
+1 MSVILTATQKEVIR

-26 IYGHVRYDDFTEA
+26 VYGNVRYDDFTEA
-39 YANSSIEHAITIGG
+39 YANSSIEYAITIGG

-80 TVGIGTDLD
+80 TAGIGIDLD
-89 TKNWATYKVSKGSDK
+89 TKNWATYKVQKGSDK

-110 IISSAT
+110 IIGSAT
-116 GIKCQDSLID
+116 GIKCQDLLID
-126 EQMQTYVDEVF
+126 EQMQAYVDEVS

-173 TLDNVYKACQSD
+173 TLNNVYKACQSD
-185 TGNQVGAYKSRQK
+185 TGNQVGAYKLRQK
-198 MVYESLKKYITGEEN
+198 MVYESLKKYITDKGN
-213 KVMDMI
+213 NTNMI
-219 TKAINAIIAIALAEV
+219 AKAINAVINIALAEV

-243 NLDSKT
+243 NLDDKT
-249 TNAGSNNYTK
+249 ANAGSNNYTK

-278 TWVFVHA
+278 TWVFVIA

-333 GLVIKVSG
+333 GIVIKVSG

-356 IIANGGGVCQKT
+356 IIANGGAVCKKT

-380 TPDYSQVTQIN
+380 TPDYSKVQEIKSEGN
-391 ENTNNNSDASTSTNT
+391 DAPSISA
-406 SSVLKMGSKASAV
+406 SSILKIGSNGSAV

-424 NLNTLIKAGLTVDGE
+424 NLNTLIKAKLTVDGE

-452 TKYKLTVDGIVGAN
+452 TKYKLTADGIVGEN
-466 TQKKIT
+466 TRKKINA
-472 TLLKKQNTS
+472 LLKKKSN
-481 STSTTKNVVGEVTA
+481 STTVNSTKSVVGEVTA
-495 NELYVR
+495 NELNVR
-501 KWYGIDSSTG
+501 SWYGIDSSTG
-511 KKYPTLTSYPKLK
+511 KKYPTIVSYPKLK
-524 KTNRVRIIDT
+524 KTNRVSILAT
-534 YKTNGETWYKIAINN
+534 YKVNGETWYKIAINN
-549 AATNNKDI
+549 AATKNKDV
-557 IGFVCGICAK
+557 IGFVCGKCAD

>member
-1 MSVTLTANQKEVIR
+1 MSVILTATQKEVIR

-26 IYGHVRYDDFTEA
+26 VYGNVRYDDFTEA
-39 YANSSIEHAITIGG
+39 YANSSIEYAITIGG

-80 TVGIGTDLD
+80 TAGIGIDLD
-89 TKNWATYKVSKGSDK
+89 TKNWATYKVQKGSDK

-110 IISSAT
+110 IIGSAT
-116 GIKCQDSLID
+116 GIKCQDLLID
-126 EQMQTYVDEVF
+126 EQMQAYVDEVST
-137 ALGVTD
+137 LGVTD

-173 TLDNVYKACQSD
+173 TLNNVYKACQSD
-185 TGNQVGAYKSRQK
+185 TGNQVGAYKLRQK
-198 MVYESLKKYITGEEN
+198 MVYESLKKYITDKGN
-213 KVMDMI
+213 NTNMI
-219 TKAINAIIAIALAEV
+219 TKAINAVINIALAEV

-243 NLDSKT
+243 NLDDKT
-249 TNAGSNNYTK
+249 ANAGSNNYTK

-278 TWVFVHA
+278 TWVFVIA

-333 GLVIKVSG
+333 GIVIKVSG

-356 IIANGGGVCQKT
+356 IIANGGGVCKKT

-380 TPDYSQVTQIN
+380 TPDYSKVQEIKNDTPSI
-391 ENTNNNSDASTSTNT
+391 STPSM
-406 SSVLKMGSKASAV
+406 LKMGSNGSAV
-419 KTLQK
+419 KALQK
-424 NLNTLIKAGLTVDGE
+424 NLNTLIKAKLTVDGE

-452 TKYKLTVDGIVGAN
+452 TKYKLTADGIVGEN
-466 TQKKIT
+466 TQKKINS
-472 TLLKKQNTS
+472 LLKKKNS
-481 STSTTKNVVGEVTA
+481 STATTHSTKSVVGEVTA
-495 NELYVR
+495 NELNVR
-501 KWYGIDSSTG
+501 SWYGIDSSTG
-511 KKYPTLTSYPKLK
+511 KKYPTIVSYPKLK
-524 KTNRVRIIDT
+524 KTNRVSILAT
-534 YKTNGETWYKIAINN
+534 YKVNGETWYKIAINN
-549 AATNNKDI
+549 AATKNKDV
-557 IGFVCGICAK
+557 IGFVCGKCAD

>member
-1 MSVTLTANQKEVIR
+1 MSVILTATQKEVIR

-26 IYGHVRYDDFTEA
+26 VYGNVRYDDFTEA

-80 TVGIGTDLD
+80 TAGIGIDLD
-89 TKNWATYKVSKGSDK
+89 TKNWATYKVQKGSDK

-110 IISSAT
+110 IIGSAT
-116 GIKCQDSLID
+116 GIKCQDLLID
-126 EQMQTYVDEVF
+126 EQMQAYVDEVS

-173 TLDNVYKACQSD
+173 TLNNVYKACQSD
-185 TGNQVGAYKSRQK
+185 TGNQVGAYKLRQK
-198 MVYESLKKYITGEEN
+198 MVYESLKKYITDKGN
-213 KVMDMI
+213 NTNMI
-219 TKAINAIIAIALAEV
+219 TKAINAIINIALAEV

-243 NLDSKT
+243 NLDDKT
-249 TNAGSNNYTK
+249 ANAGSNNYTK

-278 TWVFVHA
+278 TWVFVIA

-333 GLVIKVSG
+333 GIVIKVSG

-356 IIANGGGVCQKT
+356 IIANGGAVCKKT

-380 TPDYSQVTQIN
+380 TPDYSKVQEIKN
-391 ENTNNNSDASTSTNT
+391 EENDTPSISASSI
-406 SSVLKMGSKASAV
+406 LKIGSNGSAV

-424 NLNTLIKAGLTVDGE
+424 NLNTLIKAKLTVDGE

-452 TKYKLTVDGIVGAN
+452 TKYKLTADGIVGEN
-466 TQKKIT
+466 TQKKINS
-472 TLLKKQNTS
+472 LLKKKNS
-481 STSTTKNVVGEVTA
+481 STATTHSTKSVVGEVTA
-495 NELYVR
+495 NELNVR
-501 KWYGIDSSTG
+501 SWYGIDSSTG
-511 KKYPTLTSYPKLK
+511 KKYPTIVSYPKLK
-524 KTNRVRIIDT
+524 KTNRVSILAT
-534 YKTNGETWYKIAINN
+534 YKVNGETWYKIAINN
-549 AATNNKDI
+549 AATKNKDV
-557 IGFVCGICAK
+557 IGFVCGKCAD